1 MNTWISND
9 PHYNSLSNGGRVN
22 QMMNKASL
30 IRKVV
35 SVGFVILLASCGS
48 YGPRSMDRDQLD
60 YGNSIGE
67 NWKNQM
73 LANIVKLRFVDM
85 PVFVDVG
92 AIVSGYSLS
101 TTVNGRLG
109 VSDNLIGGN
118 SQGIGASGTY
128 TDRPTITYMPKT
140 GDDYL
145 RAILEPVAPTSLLAL
160 IQAGYSSEL
169 LFTWAVE
176 AINGVHNWSVSRR
189 GSNGGGSADPEF
201 IEYVALMQEL
211 QTLGAIGFE
220 LTSDEDEKNGIILR
234 LKKQGLPESTIKKS
248 RRAAEIIGLDPE
260 REQFHVIY
268 APFKSAPDTLSI
280 QTRSVIQM
288 LSAMAGFIDVPAE
301 KAAYAA
307 PGYDVSGTSLRPFQ
321 VRSGKDR
328 PDESFAQV
336 KYQGYWYWIDNSD
349 IGSKRVF
356 TLMLFITT
364 LTNQAN
370 DANAP
375 VLTIPTQ

>member
-1 MNTWISND
+1 
-9 PHYNSLSNGGRVN
+9 
-22 QMMNKASL
+22 MNKVSL
-30 IRKVV
+30 IRKVAMTV
-35 SVGFVILLASCGS
+35 CLGMLLASCGS
-48 YGPRSMDRDQLD
+48 YGPRSMDRDQLN
-60 YGNSIGE
+60 YGNSIGD

-73 LANIVKLRFVDM
+73 LANIVKIRFVDM

-92 AIVSGYSLS
+92 SIVSGYSLS

-109 VSDNLIGGN
+109 FSDSLIGGN

-140 GDDYL
+140 GNDYL
-145 RAILEPVAPTSLLAL
+145 RAILEPVAPHSLLAL
-160 IQAGYSSEL
+160 IQAGYSSQL

-176 AINGVHNWSVSRR
+176 AINGVQNWSVSRR
-189 GSNGGGSADPEF
+189 NDSRSGNADPEF

-211 QTLGAIGFE
+211 QILGAVGFE
-220 LTSDEDEKNGIILR
+220 LASDENEKHSIIFR
-234 LKKQGLPESTIKKS
+234 LKKQGLPESTIEKS
-248 RRAAEIIGLDPE
+248 RRASEIIGLDPDQ
-260 REQFHVIY
+260 EQFRVVY
-268 APFKSAPDTLSI
+268 APFKIDSATLSI

-301 KAAYAA
+301 KSAYAA
-307 PGYDVSGTSLRPFQ
+307 PGYDVSGSSQRPFR
-321 VRSGKDR
+321 VHSGEAR
-328 PDESFAQV
+328 PEQSFAEV
-336 KYQGYWYWIDNSD
+336 KYEDYWYWIDHSD
-349 IGSKRVF
+349 IASKRVF

>member
-1 MNTWISND
+1 MT
-9 PHYNSLSNGGRVN
+9 
-22 QMMNKASL
+22 
-30 IRKVV
+30 
-35 SVGFVILLASCGS
+35 VGLGMLLASCGS
-48 YGPRSMDRDQLD
+48 YGPRSMDRDQLN
-60 YGNSIGE
+60 YGNSIGD
-67 NWKNQM
+67 NLKNQM
-73 LANIVKLRFVDM
+73 LANIVKIRYVDM

-92 AIVSGYSLS
+92 SIVSGYSLS

-109 VSDNLIGGN
+109 FGDSFSSGN
-118 SQGIGASGTY
+118 SQGLGASGTY

-145 RAILEPVAPTSLLAL
+145 RAILEPVAPSSLLAL

-176 AINGVHNWSVSRR
+176 AINGVHNWSLNRRSNSRS
-189 GSNGGGSADPEF
+189 GNADPEF

-211 QTLGAIGFE
+211 QVLGAVGFE
-220 LTSDEDEKNGIILR
+220 LVSHENEKHAIIFS
-234 LKKQGLPESTIKKS
+234 LKKQGLPESTIEKS
-248 RRAAEIIGLDPE
+248 RRAGEIIGLDPDQE
-260 REQFHVIY
+260 KFRVIY
-268 APFKSAPDTLSI
+268 APFKTDSATLSI

-288 LSAMAGFIDVPAE
+288 LSAMAGFIEVPAE

-307 PGYDVSGTSLRPFQ
+307 PGYDVSGSSQRPFR
-321 VRSGKDR
+321 VYSGEDR
-328 PDESFAQV
+328 PEQSFAEI
-336 KYQGYWYWIDNSD
+336 KYEDYWYWVDNSD
-349 IGSKRVF
+349 ITSKRVF

>member
-1 MNTWISND
+1 MS
-9 PHYNSLSNGGRVN
+9 
-22 QMMNKASL
+22 QASL
-30 IRKVV
+30 IRKVTMV
-35 SVGFVILLASCGS
+35 TGLVMLLASCGS
-48 YGPRSMDRDQLD
+48 YGPKSMDRDQLD
-60 YGNSIGE
+60 YGNSIGD

-73 LANIVKLRFVDM
+73 LANIVKIRYVDM

-92 AIVSGYSLS
+92 SIVSGYSLS
-101 TTVNGRLG
+101 TTVNGNLG
-109 VSDNLIGGN
+109 FGN
-118 SQGIGASGTY
+118 SFTGGDAQGLGASGTF

-189 GSNGGGSADPEF
+189 SSNRSGTADPEF
-201 IEYVALMQEL
+201 LEYVALMQEL
-211 QTLGAIGFE
+211 QVMGAIGFE
-220 LTSDEDEKNGIILR
+220 LSSDEDGKNDIIFR
-234 LKKQGLPESTIKKS
+234 LKKQGLSESTLQKS
-248 RRAAEIIGLDPE
+248 RRAGEIIGLDPKQ
-260 REQFHVIY
+260 EQFRVIY
-268 APFKSAPDTLSI
+268 APFKSDSSTLSI

-301 KAAYAA
+301 KAAHAA
-307 PGYDVSGTSLRPFQ
+307 PGYDVSAVSQRPFR

-328 PDESFAQV
+328 PDESFARV
-336 KYQGYWYWIDNSD
+336 KYQDYWYWIDNSD
-349 IGSKRVF
+349 IASKRVF

-370 DANAP
+370 TQNAP

>member
-1 MNTWISND
+1 MYQTMKK
-9 PHYNSLSNGGRVN
+9 V
-22 QMMNKASL
+22 SL
-30 IRKVV
+30 IGKVAIV
-35 SVGFVILLASCGS
+35 VGLGMLLASCGS

-60 YGNSIGE
+60 YGNSIGN

-73 LANIVKLRFVDM
+73 LANIVKIRYVDM

-92 AIVSGYSLS
+92 SVVSGYSLS
-101 TTVNGRLG
+101 TTVNGNLG
-109 VSDNLIGGN
+109 FNDNITGGN
-118 SQGIGASGTY
+118 SQGLGASGTY

-145 RAILEPVAPTSLLAL
+145 RAILEPVAPANLLSL

-189 GSNGGGSADPEF
+189 SNNGRSSSADPEF
-201 IEYVALMQEL
+201 IEFVALMQEL
-211 QTLGAIGFE
+211 QTLGAMGFG
-220 LTSDEDEKNGIILR
+220 LISDENEKHDIIFR
-234 LKKQGLPESTIKKS
+234 LKKQGLPESTIQKS
-248 RRAAEIIGLDPE
+248 RRAAEIIGLDPKQ
-260 REQFHVIY
+260 EQFRVIY
-268 APFKSAPDTLSI
+268 APFKSDSATLSI

-301 KAAYAA
+301 KATYAS
-307 PGYDVSGTSLRPFQ
+307 PGYDYTGTSQRPFQ

-328 PDESFAQV
+328 PDVSFAQI

-349 IGSKRVF
+349 IPSKRVF
-356 TLMLFITT
+356 TLMFFVTT
-364 LTNQAN
+364 LTNQAK

>member
-1 MNTWISND
+1 
-9 PHYNSLSNGGRVN
+9 
-22 QMMNKASL
+22 MNKVTL
-30 IRKVV
+30 IQKVAMAV
-35 SVGFVILLASCGS
+35 CLGMLLASCGS
-48 YGPRSMDRDQLD
+48 YGPRSMDRDQLN
-60 YGNSIGE
+60 YGNSIGD

-73 LANIVKLRFVDM
+73 LGNIVKIRYVDM

-92 AIVSGYSLS
+92 SIVSGYSLS

-109 VSDNLIGGN
+109 FGDSFSSGN
-118 SQGIGASGTY
+118 SQGLGASGTY

-176 AINGVHNWSVSRR
+176 SINGVHNWSVSRR
-189 GSNGGGSADPEF
+189 SKDRSGNADPEF

-211 QTLGAIGFE
+211 QVLGAIGFE
-220 LTSDEDEKNGIILR
+220 LVTDEKDKHGIIFR
-234 LKKQGLPESTIKKS
+234 LKKEGLPESTIEKS
-248 RRAAEIIGLDPE
+248 RRAAEIIGLDSDQE
-260 REQFHVIY
+260 KFRVIY
-268 APFKSAPDTLSI
+268 APFKSDSTTLSI

-301 KAAYAA
+301 KAAHAS
-307 PGYDVSGTSLRPFQ
+307 PGYDVSGTTRRPFQ
-321 VRSGKDR
+321 VRTSEDR
-328 PDESFAQV
+328 PKESFAEV
-336 KYQGYWYWIDNSD
+336 KYQGHWYWIDNSD
-349 IGSKRVF
+349 IASKRVF

-370 DANAP
+370 SAQAP

>member
-1 MNTWISND
+1 MKKMT
-9 PHYNSLSNGGRVN
+9 
-22 QMMNKASL
+22 L
-30 IRKVV
+30 IRKVALAI
-35 SVGFVILLASCGS
+35 SLGALLASCGS

-73 LANIVKLRFVDM
+73 LVNIVKLRYVDM

-92 AIVSGYSLS
+92 SIVSGYTLS
-101 TTVNGRLG
+101 TTVNGALG
-109 VSDNLIGGN
+109 FNNSFTGGN
-118 SQGIGASGTY
+118 SQGLGASGTY

-169 LFTWAVE
+169 LFTWGVE
-176 AINGVHNWSVSRR
+176 AINGVHNWSVTR
-189 GSNGGGSADPEF
+189 GKASSTADPEF
-201 IEYVALMQEL
+201 IEFVTLMQEL
-211 QTLGAIGFE
+211 QGLGAVGFE
-220 LTSDEDEKNGIILR
+220 LTTNESEKNGIVFRLR
-234 LKKQGLPESTIKKS
+234 KEGLPQSTIEKS
-248 RRAAEIIGLDPE
+248 RRTGEIIGLDPD
-260 REQFHVIY
+260 REQFRVIY
-268 APFKSAPDTLSI
+268 APFLSDSATLAI

-301 KAAYAA
+301 KAAYAS
-307 PGYDVSGTSLRPFQ
+307 PGYDLSNSSQRPFK

-328 PDESFAQV
+328 PEQSFAQV
-336 KYQGYWYWIDNSD
+336 KYQDYWYWIEDSD
-349 IGSKRVF
+349 LSSKRVF

-364 LTNQAN
+364 LTNQAQ

-375 VLTIPTQ
+375 VLTIPTS